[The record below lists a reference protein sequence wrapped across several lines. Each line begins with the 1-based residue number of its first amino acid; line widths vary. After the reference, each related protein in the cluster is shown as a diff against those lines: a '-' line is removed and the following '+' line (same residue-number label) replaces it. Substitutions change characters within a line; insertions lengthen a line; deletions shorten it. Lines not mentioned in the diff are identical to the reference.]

1 MRIGIVGSENSHTIH
16 IAKSLNTEKD
26 VPGFEVTHVWGETPE
41 LAQKAA
47 QEGQIPNIV
56 QDPPEMI
63 GHIDAVLVDHRHGKH
78 HLPAARP
85 FVEAG
90 VPVFVDKPFCTD
102 LAEGIEFVRFARAK
116 GVPITSYSV
125 LSLQQ
130 SAVKFAQEMKK
141 LGRLRAL
148 VTAGPVEIDSQYGG
162 VFFYAIHQV
171 DLICTLLDAVPLQ
184 EGRRSSGSAAEV
196 STARHGDDGAATI
209 TFEKGP
215 LAVVNCL
222 KDWWAAGFIATACG
236 DEGANHSALPFDE
249 KMYLAGIKRFCEMF
263 TTGKEPASPKAY
275 LRPVAILEAMQK
287 SFDTGRP
294 VPVAAVPEL

>member
-1 MRIGIVGSENSHTIH
+1 MHIGIVGSENSHTIA
-16 IAKSLNTEKD
+16 IAKTLNTEKA
-26 VPGFEVTHVWGETPE
+26 VPGFDVTHVWGETAE

-56 QDPPEMI
+56 PDPPEMI
-63 GHIDAVLVDHRHGKH
+63 GHVDAVLVDHRHGKY

-102 LAEGIEFVRFARAK
+102 LAEGVEFVRFARAK

-130 SAVKFAQEMKK
+130 SALKFAEEVAK
-141 LGRLRAL
+141 LGRLRSL

-171 DLICTLLDAVPLQ
+171 DLICTLLDAAPQ
-184 EGRRSSGSAAEV
+184 QV
-196 STARHGDDGAATI
+196 STARHGDDGVATI
-209 TFEKGP
+209 TFENGP
-215 LAVVNCL
+215 VAVVSCL
-222 KDWWAAGFIATACG
+222 KDWWPAGFVATAYG
-236 DEGANHSALPFDE
+236 DGGVNHSPLPFDE
-249 KMYLAGIKRFCEMF
+249 KAYLAGIKRFCEMF
-263 TTGKEPASPKAY
+263 TTGKEPASPISY

-287 SFDTGRP
+287 SFDTGK
-294 VPVAAVPEL
+294 PVAAAPVPEL

>member
-16 IAKSLNTEKD
+16 IAKSLNIEKD
-26 VPGFEVTHVWGETPE
+26 VPGFEVTHLWGETSE

-56 QDPPEMI
+56 NDPPDMI
-63 GHIDAVLVDHRHGKH
+63 GRIDAVLVDHRHGQH

-90 VPVFVDKPFCTD
+90 IPVFVDKPFCTD
-102 LAEGIEFVRFARAK
+102 LAEGIEFVQFARAK
-116 GVPITSYSV
+116 GVPVTSYSV

-130 SAVKFAQEMKK
+130 SALQFAAEMKN

-148 VTAGPVEIDSQYGG
+148 VTAGPVEIESQYGG

-184 EGRRSSGSAAEV
+184 V
-196 STARHGDDGAATI
+196 NTARHGDDGAATI
-209 TFEKGP
+209 TFENGP

-236 DEGANHSALPFDE
+236 DEGAKHSPLPFDE
-249 KMYLAGIKRFCEMF
+249 KMYLSGIKRFCEMF
-263 TTGKEPASPKAY
+263 TTGKEPVPPQAY
-275 LRPVAILEAMQK
+275 LRPVAVLEAMQK

-294 VPVAAVPEL
+294 VPVAAVPEF